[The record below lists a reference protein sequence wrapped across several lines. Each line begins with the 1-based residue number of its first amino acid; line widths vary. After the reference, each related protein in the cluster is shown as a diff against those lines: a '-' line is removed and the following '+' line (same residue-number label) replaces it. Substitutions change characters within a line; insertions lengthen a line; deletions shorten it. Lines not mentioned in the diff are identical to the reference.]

1 MNFVN
6 SFSANSPEIVEL
18 LDDDEEE
25 DNYQVVKN
33 SDGEEVTIILSSAT
47 EMESDDDG
55 VILIEKEEDKPSDT
69 GKSSVQSTSNISPVS
84 ILASIPSNVKKNDE
98 DVVVSTS
105 SVEVV
110 VEKSNKENFVEDK
123 EILEEKSNDD
133 DSNNDLEKKNED
145 LEEKENE
152 DLEEKENEDL
162 EEKSNG
168 DNSNEI
174 LEDKSSS
181 NDSTLSE
188 HSNDATVSDTKLETI
203 SNESEEEDYKKL
215 CLNLDHVIRLV
226 HRRRTSK
233 LNSCLIEKTKCMPDG
248 YMEKLAKIRGAGFS
262 NEKAV
267 RCALELANYDVAMA
281 VNILLEEQHSSQF
294 KKRMESIMI
303 IKDQTVPSLQLA
315 MDLAVMS
322 RSLGIVRGVLRQC
335 HSYHSLIIKHQHRYS
350 QIRTQFK
357 LFGNIFWR
365 LINRIGKRIK
375 QRRDMRLSF
384 RN

>member
-1 MNFVN
+1 MNFFN
-6 SFSANSPEIVEL
+6 SFSTNSPEIVEL

-69 GKSSVQSTSNISPVS
+69 GKSSVQNTSTTSPVS
-84 ILASIPSNVKKNDE
+84 VLESIPSNVKNNDE
-98 DVVVSTS
+98 DSTS
-105 SVEVV
+105 SVDVV
-110 VEKSNKENFVEDK
+110 VEKSNKESSVENK
-123 EILEEKSNDD
+123 EILEEKSNDE
-133 DSNNDLEKKNED
+133 DSQENLERKLKN
-145 LEEKENE
+145 
-152 DLEEKENEDL
+152 NEDL
-162 EEKSNG
+162 EEKSNS
-168 DNSNEI
+168 DNSNEN

-181 NDSTLSE
+181 NDSTISE
-188 HSNDATVSDTKLETI
+188 HSNDAIVSDTKLEII
-203 SNESEEEDYKKL
+203 SHESEEEDYKKL
-215 CLNLDHVIRLV
+215 CLKLDHVMRLV

-281 VNILLEEQHSSQF
+281 VNILLEEQHSLQF

-303 IKDQTVPSLQLA
+303 MKDQTVPSLQLA

-322 RSLGIVRGVLRQC
+322 RSLGIVRGC
-335 HSYHSLIIKHQHRYS
+335 SSLFSCLYFDIAE
-350 QIRTQFK
+350 
-357 LFGNIFWR
+357 NE
-365 LINRIGKRIK
+365 
-375 QRRDMRLSF
+375 
-384 RN
+384 